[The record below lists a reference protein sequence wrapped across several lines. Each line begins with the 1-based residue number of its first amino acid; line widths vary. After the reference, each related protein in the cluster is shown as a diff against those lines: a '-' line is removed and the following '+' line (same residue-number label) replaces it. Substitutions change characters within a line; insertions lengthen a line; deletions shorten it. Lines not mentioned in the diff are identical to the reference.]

1 MDVKILNLKENKR
14 YEKQIKKLYKK
25 AFPKEERAPYII
37 LKMLAKKEKAN
48 FCVINDDE
56 KFVGLIYNIFY
67 KDIVYVFF
75 FAIDDSLRGQGYGSI
90 VLKELQN
97 KYQLNE
103 LDADLKELE
112 QSLGSLAYKNT
123 ASGTYTPEGN
133 VAIETTK
140 KTLREETQFAV
151 ENETLIITLGQQVQ
165 VLDSASGTFTGEQGN
180 ISVS

>member
-1 MDVKILNLKENKR
+1 MGIKFLNLKENKK
-14 YEKQIKKLYKK
+14 YEKQIKKLFIK

-48 FCVINDDE
+48 FCVIEDDE

-97 KYQLNE
+97 KY
-103 LDADLKELE
+103 
-112 QSLGSLAYKNT
+112 
-123 ASGTYTPEGN
+123 
-133 VAIETTK
+133 TK
-140 KTLREETQFAV
+140 KRIILMIEEIDEKSDNYKERVKRKEFYEKNGFKDFNYKIKEMGVIYQM
-151 ENETLIITLGQQVQ
+151 LGC
-165 VLDSASGTFTGEQGN
+165 SEK
-180 ISVS
+180 VSKEEYLELMKNYFGKFLFKMVYERINK